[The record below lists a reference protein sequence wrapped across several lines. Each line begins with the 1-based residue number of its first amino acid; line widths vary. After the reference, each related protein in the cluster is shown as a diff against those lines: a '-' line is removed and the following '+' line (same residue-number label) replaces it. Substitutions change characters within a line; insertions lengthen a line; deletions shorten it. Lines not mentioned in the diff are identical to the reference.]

1 MSIASQTFGFP
12 LHRTVRHGGSFAS
25 IGARVWLH
33 LLASLREHRA
43 IAAERA
49 AERELLTLANQ
60 YEASMP
66 SFAAELR
73 AANCRR

>member
-12 LHRTVRHGGSFAS
+12 LHRTVHHGGSFAS
-25 IGARVWLH
+25 IGARAWLR
-33 LLASLREHRA
+33 LLARLQARRA
-43 IAAERA
+43 LAAEYA
-49 AERELLTLANQ
+49 AEREMLSLASR
-60 YEASMP
+60 YENSMP